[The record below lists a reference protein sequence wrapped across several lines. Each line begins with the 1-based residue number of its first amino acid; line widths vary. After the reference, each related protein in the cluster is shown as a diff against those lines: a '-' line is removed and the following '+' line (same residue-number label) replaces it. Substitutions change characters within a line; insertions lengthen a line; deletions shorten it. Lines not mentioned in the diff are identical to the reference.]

1 MTLKELK
8 ALRLDVRAQTLD
20 VVASFRDEVAL
31 VCDDYLRT
39 GRQIGAV
46 LGKLGVYGVKV
57 RNGVSALAAADV
69 NDMHDEAHP
78 FDVAKEIVSEPR
90 ALACALDKPGD
101 IRNNKAVVIHLHDAK
116 IRTDR
121 REMIV
126 GDLWFCACQ
135 NGQKRGFSD
144 VRKTDESDVRDG
156 FEFERNLMLFRRF
169 AQLRE

>member
-57 RNGVSALAAADV
+57 RNGVSALAAGDV
-69 NDMHDEAHP
+69 HKMDEQTAAI
-78 FDVAKEIVSEPR
+78 DVP
-90 ALACALDKPGD
+90 
-101 IRNNKAVVIHLHDAK
+101 
-116 IRTDR
+116 
-121 REMIV
+121 
-126 GDLWFCACQ
+126 
-135 NGQKRGFSD
+135 
-144 VRKTDESDVRDG
+144 
-156 FEFERNLMLFRRF
+156 
-169 AQLRE
+169 